1 QRAKIEQEFAR
12 QSEANTNRLELVEAQ
27 KWTELGNSIKSS
39 FNAALDGAI
48 FQGRSFGQF
57 MLQVAQ
63 GVAKAFLQMGET
75 ILENW
80 IETEIANVATTKAT
94 QGASALGQISDAAGV
109 AGANAFADCCALQS
123 VG

>member
-27 KWTELGNSIKSS
+27 KWTELGKSIKSS

-48 FQGRSFGQF
+48 FQGKSFGQF
-57 MLQVAQ
+57 MLQVAE

-80 IETEIANVATTKAT
+80 IETQIANAATRTPH
-94 QGASALGQISDAAGV
+94 QGGSAPGP
-109 AGANAFADCCALQS
+109 
-123 VG
+123 